1 MINEKIFENLK
12 SVYELAFDNFK
23 LITEQQKKLV
33 EMFLKQS
40 SLPNNEEIAKL
51 YEEWLNSTQKAL
63 DDFKGIVFK
72 GIDFMIEA
80 INKAKK

>member
-1 MINEKIFENLK
+1 MVNEKIFENLK
-12 SVYELAFDNFK
+12 KVYELAFDNFK

-40 SLPNNEEIAKL
+40 PLPNNEEVAKL